1 MLDEIKTIDQE
12 VSPNPALHDPVTGLL
27 NRNSLHELLNNEIA
41 RAERF
46 HEKFAVV
53 VLEIENLSN
62 IILEFGDAAGKHIL
76 KTIAMFLKTELRN
89 YDLLY
94 RHQENQF
101 LIIMPKIKLNETVE
115 RIRQLT
121 QDIKKFYWE
130 YANKSLPIV
139 SAAAGIA
146 SYPIDAKSVTSLI
159 AAANNALELA
169 KKNPQERIGINREK
183 VI

>member
-121 QDIKKFYWE
+121 QDIKNSIGSMPINHCQLSQQRQALPVIQLMLKV
-130 YANKSLPIV
+130 SL
-139 SAAAGIA
+139 A
-146 SYPIDAKSVTSLI
+146 
-159 AAANNALELA
+159 
-169 KKNPQERIGINREK
+169 
-183 VI
+183 